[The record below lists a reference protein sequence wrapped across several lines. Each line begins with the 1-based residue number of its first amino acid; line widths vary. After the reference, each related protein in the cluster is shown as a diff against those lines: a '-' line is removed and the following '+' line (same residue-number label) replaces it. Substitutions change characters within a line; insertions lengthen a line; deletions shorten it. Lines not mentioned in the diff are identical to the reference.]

1 MQKLARVPAAESNT
15 SMACPRCG
23 SDCSC
28 ACSGDPIPAQDWR
41 RQVSLQVRAHK
52 RKRHR
57 LDPDCP
63 QLDFDEQAPL
73 HIEETPTTALR
84 KSSWRWDEGVL
95 ATAVTPAL
103 PETADNSQASE
114 PAVTVEVPRTRVE
127 SPSPQTTRTDYTSDS
142 MAASLSER
150 PPLAPFPRINTPV
163 PKIIEFPRMQARHY
177 ELAEPVADQ
186 LRIFEAVEELPPPPL
201 SHLNDIEIAPAEP
214 AHLGLEEL
222 EIPLQTAPLE
232 QRAYAA
238 AVDGAILIGAM
249 GLFGI
254 TAEFFANS
262 LPMTKPLL
270 ESIAICGF
278 LLLTI
283 YYLLSL
289 SLGRGTAGMHA
300 SGLRVTTFLNGTPS
314 RNIMRCRA
322 LATVLSYAAM
332 GMGFAWAL
340 IDEDRLCWH
349 DRITRTYLT
358 SK

>member
-1 MQKLARVPAAESNT
+1 VQKPAHAPAAASNT

-28 ACSGDPIPAQDWR
+28 ACSGDPIPSQDWR

-52 RKRHR
+52 VRKHHR
-57 LDPDCP
+57 LDPNAP
-63 QLDFDEQAPL
+63 QLEFDDHTPL
-73 HIEETPTTALR
+73 QLGETSASAMR
-84 KSSWRWDEGVL
+84 SSSWRWDEGVV
-95 ATAVTPAL
+95 ASAAAPGPPIAVSTVQP
-103 PETADNSQASE
+103 SE
-114 PAVTVEVPRTRVE
+114 PEMEVHHSRKRSRPPDLKSDE
-127 SPSPQTTRTDYTSDS
+127 ASDS
-142 MAASLSER
+142 MAAAFSER
-150 PPLAPFPRINTPV
+150 PPLAPFPRISAAA
-163 PKIIEFPRMQARHY
+163 PKIIEFPRVQPRHY
-177 ELAEPVADQ
+177 ELAEPVVDQ
-186 LRIFEAVEELPPPPL
+186 LRIFEAVEELSSPQPN
-201 SHLNDIEIAPAEP
+201 HLNDIEIAPAEP
-214 AHLGLEEL
+214 MHVGLDEL
-222 EIPLQTAPLE
+222 EIPLQTAPIE

-238 AVDGAILIGAM
+238 AVDAAILIGAM

-270 ESIAICGF
+270 ESIAISGF

-283 YYLLSL
+283 YYVLSL
-289 SLGRGTAGMHA
+289 SLGRGTAGMQA
-300 SGLRVTTFLNGTPS
+300 SGLRVTTFLNETPS
-314 RNIMRCRA
+314 RNLMRCRA

-349 DRITRTYLT
+349 DRITHTYLT

>member
-1 MQKLARVPAAESNT
+1 
-15 SMACPRCG
+15 MACPRCG

-28 ACSGDPIPAQDWR
+28 ACSGDPIPSQDWR
-41 RQVSLQVRAHK
+41 RQVSLQVRAHRV

-57 LDPDCP
+57 LDPNSP
-63 QLDFDEQAPL
+63 QLDFDDQAPL
-73 HIEETPTTALR
+73 HIEEGSATTAR

-95 ATAVTPAL
+95 STAVAPVAT
-103 PETADNSQASE
+103 ESCSTAERD
-114 PAVTVEVPRTRVE
+114 VEVPGSHKEPVASE
-127 SPSPQTTRTDYTSDS
+127 NPKIDHTSDS
-142 MAASLSER
+142 MAAALSER
-150 PPLAPFPRINTPV
+150 PHLAPFPRITTPV
-163 PKIIEFPRMQARHY
+163 PKVIEFPRMQPRQY

-186 LRIFEAVEELPPPPL
+186 LRIFEAVEELPPPPP
-201 SHLNDIEIAPAEP
+201 SHLNEIEISPAEP
-214 AHLGLEEL
+214 AYVGLDEI

-238 AVDGAILIGAM
+238 AVDAAILIGAM

-262 LPMTKPLL
+262 LPMTKPLT

-289 SLGRGTAGMHA
+289 SLGRGTAGMQA
-300 SGLRVTTFLNGTPS
+300 SGLRVTTFLNETPS
-314 RNIMRCRA
+314 RNLMRWRA

-332 GMGFAWAL
+332 GMGFAWAF

-349 DRITRTYLT
+349 DRITRTYLA